1 MLWSFRRAPKNNGA
15 LVAKKSWRSSR
26 KVVTSLIVGILTIA
40 GGIGSLLMPE
50 AHAYT
55 ADAFVMVVKTD
66 NPGTSSATSF
76 TIPITGAGYSYNVD
90 CNDDGTNEVT
100 ARTTSY
106 TCTYGAA
113 GTYTIAITGTFPRI
127 YFNNGGD
134 RQKLLEVKQWGNIA
148 WTSMASAFYGC
159 INMHITAVDAPNL
172 TGVTNMSGMFHDA
185 TSMNEN
191 INSWDVSHVTNMS
204 SLFYGQWYNGTD
216 WIASSFNQPLNN
228 WNTSAVTNMSYMFYW
243 ATTFNQDISGWNVSS
258 VTNMSNMFYM
268 ASAFNQDISG
278 WNVSSVTNMSYM
290 FEFATAFNQ
299 PVGNW
304 DTSKVTNMSGMFY
317 YASVFNQPLASWNT
331 SAVTNMAAMFALAD
345 AFNQPIGNWDT
356 SKVTD
361 MAMMFFTAP
370 AFNQPV
376 GNWNTSKVTNMRMM
390 FANAMAFNQPIT
402 SWDTAAVTNM
412 SNMFMGAE
420 AFNQPI
426 GGWNTAAVTNMSWM
440 FMNAHSFNQ
449 PIGGWNT
456 AAVTNMSWMFGETAF
471 NQDIG
476 GWDVSRVTDM
486 SNMFRGAF
494 SFNQPIGSW
503 NVGAVT
509 NMSCMF
515 ERAATFNQPLGAWDV
530 SKVIDMTSMFDNSNY
545 PRSIYDQT
553 LAGWATQTL
562 QPNVPLGAT
571 GVCYLDTTARN
582 TLTSAPNNWVITD
595 SGECKP
601 SITSPINGVVIN
613 DTYQP
618 AAITGVTRASSAIR
632 VSIDGTD
639 YASTSQPDGS
649 FSYQVPTELAN
660 GSHTLT
666 VSLLD
671 GLNNVISTSSPV
683 NFTIQYSPTVISTP
697 TNQAVVNADKPSI
710 NGTTL
715 PNHALTIVID
725 GNQYASTSKSDGSF
739 NFQVP
744 VSLASGWRTAE
755 VRLLNM
761 NSDTLSTTQVKF
773 YVHTGGN
780 VAFSGAAVAP
790 TLTWPA
796 VPRIPAGT
804 LWQQTAADATSFPV
818 RGGFGTAVLNGKL
831 WVVGGQGASS
841 RLNDVWSS
849 PDGVTWTQELANA
862 PWTARNSHTL
872 TAFNG
877 KLWLMGGRANSGYL
891 NEIWSSPDGITWTQ
905 ETASASWLPRS
916 GHQVIQHDGKLWLMG
931 GVRSGGG
938 FQDVWNSTDG
948 INWTLVTDTAA
959 WSNRNGFGAAS
970 FNNKLW
976 VMGGANEGVSPFTND
991 VWSST
996 DGITWTEE
1004 TAGAAWPIR
1013 ASLQVEVFDGKM
1025 WVLGGSAAGWDSEYS
1040 DVWFSENGKDWIRT
1054 TEAADWQAR
1063 RGHSSVVFNDKLWV
1077 LGGRVGSSWTLSND
1091 VWSATLPE
1099 VTYTICWDTVENGC
1113 AQTAQTTNSSF
1124 TIPSNLAKGTWHFKV
1139 TANIP
1144 GTQGIGSYTTAAYT
1158 VTDPLPVITPLTGK
1172 PVIHPV
1178 TGAAST
1184 VTLAPTLAE
1193 ASLSVSSYDCSDVK
1207 APTVRLVEPD
1217 GLKVPEANVTLLGG
1231 VGFSVGCTSNG
1242 KSADVSLAL
1251 GTSYR
1256 DTSKL
1261 RAYKQTGAV
1270 LTDITNQVTFT
1281 NQDTNGTTK
1290 TVASYNLV
1298 DGGELDEDGLANGT
1312 LVDPIFIGA
1321 INGAGGS
1328 LANTGF
1334 NIYLLFAL
1342 AAALLTSAAAIWR
1355 KSVKVPKRVS
1365 FR

>member
-1 MLWSFRRAPKNNGA
+1 MAIGLSA
-15 LVAKKSWRSSR
+15 LA
-26 KVVTSLIVGILTIA
+26 I
-40 GGIGSLLMPE
+40 GIGSYLMPE
-50 AHAYT
+50 VHAYT

-66 NPGTSSATSF
+66 NPGTSNATSF

-90 CNDDGTNEVT
+90 CNDDGVNEVT

-106 TCTYGAA
+106 TCVYGAA
-113 GTYTIAITGTFPRI
+113 GTYTVAITGTFPRI
-127 YFNNGGD
+127 YFNNAGD
-134 RQKLLEVKQWGNIA
+134 RQKLLEVRQWGTGA
-148 WTSMASAFYGC
+148 WASMGSAFRGC
-159 INMHITAVDAPNL
+159 NNLHITATDAPNL
-172 TGVTNMSGMFHDA
+172 TVATDMSRMFEFA
-185 TSMNEN
+185 INMNEN
-191 INSWDVSHVTNMS
+191 INHWDVSHITNMS
-204 SLFYGQWYNGTD
+204 YLFNDNWNKRL
-216 WIASSFNQPLNN
+216 AFNQPLNN
-228 WNTSAVTNMSYMFYW
+228 WNTSAVTNMSYMFQG
-243 ATTFNQDISGWNVSS
+243 A
-258 VTNMSNMFYM
+258 
-268 ASAFNQDISG
+268 AAFNQSIGTWDTG
-278 WNVSSVTNMSYM
+278 NVTNMSYM
-290 FEFATAFNQ
+290 FNQ
-299 PVGNW
+299 
-304 DTSKVTNMSGMFY
+304 
-317 YASVFNQPLASWNT
+317 AST
-331 SAVTNMAAMFALAD
+331 
-345 AFNQPIGNWDT
+345 
-356 SKVTD
+356 
-361 MAMMFFTAP
+361 
-370 AFNQPV
+370 
-376 GNWNTSKVTNMRMM
+376 
-390 FANAMAFNQPIT
+390 
-402 SWDTAAVTNM
+402 
-412 SNMFMGAE
+412 
-420 AFNQPI
+420 FNQPI
-426 GGWNTAAVTNMSWM
+426 GGWNTSKLTNASFM
-440 FMNAHSFNQ
+440 FNYALAFNQPINNWSTDALQSIWGILQGARSFNQ
-449 PIGGWNT
+449 PLNGWNT
-456 AAVTNMSWMFGETAF
+456 SVVTDMRQAFNGATAF
-471 NQDIG
+471 NQPLDN
-476 GWDVSRVTDM
+476 WDTSAVTDM
-486 SNMFRGAF
+486 SDMFSYAY
-494 SFNQPIGSW
+494 
-503 NVGAVT
+503 A
-509 NMSCMF
+509 
-515 ERAATFNQPLGAWDV
+515 FNQPLDNWDTSAVTDMGA
-530 SKVIDMTSMFDNSNY
+530 MFDNSGY
-545 PRSIYDQT
+545 TTATYDQT
-553 LAGWATQTL
+553 LAHFASQTL
-562 QPNVPLGAT
+562 QPNVTLGAKDIIY
-571 GVCYLDTTARN
+571 CNDTARS
-582 TLTSAPNNWVITD
+582 TLTSPPNNWAITD
-595 SGECKP
+595 GGFCPPTITNPTNLSVVSSTTPTLTGTAKP
-601 SITSPINGVVIN
+601 NRTVHI
-613 DTYQP
+613 D
-618 AAITGVTRASSAIR
+618 
-632 VSIDGTD
+632 IDGTAYTTMANASGD
-639 YASTSQPDGS
+639 YS
-649 FSYQVPTELAN
+649 
-660 GSHTLT
+660 
-666 VSLLD
+666 
-671 GLNNVISTSSPV
+671 
-683 NFTIQYSPTVISTP
+683 FTI
-697 TNQAVVNADKPSI
+697 PS
-710 NGTTL
+710 
-715 PNHALTIVID
+715 
-725 GNQYASTSKSDGSF
+725 
-739 NFQVP
+739 
-744 VSLASGWRTAE
+744 SLASGLHAAN
-755 VRLLNM
+755 VRLT
-761 NSDTLSTTQVKF
+761 DTSGNPGVTRTISF
-773 YVHTGGN
+773 YVHLGGN
-780 VAFSGAAVAP
+780 IALSGAVTAP

-796 VPRIPAGT
+796 GPSMPTGT
-804 LWQQTAADATSFPV
+804 IWQQTAADATSFPV
-818 RGGFGTAVLNGKL
+818 RGGFGVAELGGKL

-877 KLWLMGGRANSGYL
+877 KLWLMGGRVNSGYL
-891 NEIWSSPDGITWTQ
+891 NDIWSSPDGITWTQ
-905 ETASASWLPRS
+905 ETASASWLPRN

-976 VMGGANEGVSPFTND
+976 VMGGANEGGSPFTND

-1025 WVLGGSAAGWDSEYS
+1025 WVLGGSAASWDSEYS

-1063 RGHSSVVFNDKLWV
+1063 RGHSSAVFNDKLWV

-1091 VWSATLPE
+1091 VWSAALPIT
-1099 VTYTICWDTVENGC
+1099 TYTICWDTVENGC

-1231 VGFSVGCTSNG
+1231 VGFSIGCTSNG
-1242 KSADVSLAL
+1242 KSADVSLVL
-1251 GTSYR
+1251 GTSY
-1256 DTSKL
+1256 TNLNQL

-1281 NQDTNGTTK
+1281 NQDMNGTTK

-1298 DGGELDEDGLANGT
+1298 DGGELDEDGLASGT

-1355 KSVKVPKRVS
+1355 RSVKALKRVS